1 MTGTGLLE
9 HWSRGVCL
17 NPEIFLADISLIVAS
32 WSDLIE
38 CGPYVT
44 GANFSGFKS
53 NLFDLIDLSFPIAE
67 VKANGTCIITKCD
80 AYAGAV
86 TKDNTI
92 AQLLYE
98 LQGELYLNPDV
109 VADLRNIC
117 IEQVEKD
124 RVEVRG
130 ISGLPPPPTTKAM
143 IAAPGGYQAEATFY
157 LNGLDIDEK
166 ATMLKNQLNHM
177 LKDHNFSK
185 FSVDLYGAATAN
197 PRSQR
202 SATVSLRV
210 FAQAR
215 EKEDLGAEKFR
226 IPIYALRMQSY
237 PGMCE

>member
-1 MTGTGLLE
+1 M
-9 HWSRGVCL
+9 
-17 NPEIFLADISLIVAS
+17 
-32 WSDLIE
+32 
-38 CGPYVT
+38 T

-53 NLFDLIDLSFPIAE
+53 NLSDLIDLSFPIAE
-67 VKANGTCIITKCD
+67 VKGDGTCIITKCD

-86 TKDNTI
+86 TRDNTI

-98 LQGELYLNPDV
+98 LQGELYLNSDV

-130 ISGLPPPPTTKAM
+130 ITGLPPPPTTKAM

-166 ATMLKNQLNHM
+166 ATMLKNQLNHI

-185 FSVDLYGAATAN
+185 FSVDLYGAAAKN
-197 PRSQR
+197 PRSQK

-215 EKEDLGAEKFR
+215 KKEDLGADKFKV
-226 IPIYALRMQSY
+226 PIYALRMQSY
-237 PGMCE
+237 PGM